1 MSQLENTQSQQ
12 QNTFESEDVDDC
24 QVATSTSS
32 TAPLANFP
40 SIESAGAMQDCII
53 NAAHK
58 IDFTKNICL
67 VDLSYLTYTRYFAVR
82 GWYYKAHPDKVIPD
96 DYNWTQD
103 AVFMSKFHNLFTR
116 KLQAICKMKAIP
128 LSNLVFGIDCR
139 HVDNWRTNT
148 QTTYKETRKD
158 SHTKN
163 NFRNFDIFPYIRKTV
178 IRSMQEQYGNLVI
191 KHKNLEADDVIALF
205 VKYLDKRD
213 YKGQVFILANDKD
226 YIQICNHRIQLI
238 DLNCKPVSAL
248 ILGPVMTGQ
257 EYLITKVLCGDVSDN
272 IPACYLSRDMV
283 AKAGQKCG
291 RQYLKATPQV
301 VQVLM
306 GHPVTKPILMDY
318 LAACRSRTPTEYAW
332 MTKDAQFEANVRMA
346 DFQMIPQEHVANFE
360 GILAQL

>member
-1 MSQLENTQSQQ
+1 MENLDNIQQ
-12 QNTFESEDVDDC
+12 QQSVLGSDDMEDC
-24 QVATSTSS
+24 QITVSTLSVS
-32 TAPLANFP
+32 PTNFP
-40 SIESAGAMQDCII
+40 SIESSGTMQDCTL
-53 NAAHK
+53 NASHK

-103 AVFMSKFHNLFTR
+103 AVFMSKFHNLFTK
-116 KLQAICKMKAIP
+116 KLQAICKLKAIP
-128 LSNLVFGIDCR
+128 MTNLVFGIDCR
-139 HVDNWRTNT
+139 HMDNWRTNT
-148 QTTYKETRKD
+148 QSTYKETRKD
-158 SHTKN
+158 SHSKN

-178 IRSMQEQYGNLVI
+178 IRTLQEQYGNLVI
-191 KHKNLEADDVIALF
+191 KHKNLEADDVIALY

-226 YIQICNHRIQLI
+226 YIQICNHRVQLI

-272 IPACYLSRDMV
+272 IPACYLSRDMI

-306 GHPVTKPILMDY
+306 GNQVTKQILMDY
-318 LAACRSRTPTEYAW
+318 LAACRTGTTTEYGW

-360 GILAQL
+360 GILCQL